1 MKQAIFLLLAA
12 SAVAQTATM
21 TLSGP
26 STAKA
31 GQTISLSLSASGTT
45 NTGAAGFQWAIAL
58 PANYTATV
66 SAGAA
71 ATTAVKTPS
80 CTTDGSFCI
89 LVGQNATIIPNGVI
103 ASISLKVPASAPASP
118 QAFPLSSLVGVDA
131 GGINVATTSG
141 AAYSLTITDKR
152 DLNGNGTVDATDVQL
167 MVNEVIAARTSPGA
181 CVDDLNGDGRCDLLD
196 VFQVLLKS
204 LGLIP

>member
-1 MKQAIFLLLAA
+1 MKQAFLLLLAA

-21 TLSGP
+21 TLTGP
-26 STAKA
+26 SSAKS
-31 GQTISLSLSASGTT
+31 GQTISLSLSASGTGT
-45 NTGAAGFQWAIAL
+45 TGAAGFQWAIGF
-58 PANYTATV
+58 PPNYTATV

-71 ATTAVKTPS
+71 ATTAVKTPT
-80 CTTDGSFCI
+80 CTADGSFCL

-103 ASISLKVPASAPASP
+103 ASISLKVPASAMAGP

-131 GGINVATTSG
+131 AGLNVATTATG
-141 AAYSLTITDKR
+141 TYSLTILDKR
-152 DLNGNGTVDATDVQL
+152 DLNGDGTITAADVQL
-167 MVNEVIAARTSPGA
+167 MTAEVIAARTSPAA
-181 CVDDLNGDGRCDLLD
+181 CVDDLNGDGKCDLVD

>member
-1 MKQAIFLLLAA
+1 MA
-12 SAVAQTATM
+12 
-21 TLSGP
+21 LSGP

-71 ATTAVKTPS
+71 ATTANKTPF
-80 CTTDGSFCI
+80 CATDGSFCL
-89 LVGQNATIIPNGVI
+89 LVGTQNATIIPNGVI
-103 ASISLKVPASAPASP
+103 ASISLKVPASAVVGP
-118 QAFPLSSLVGVDA
+118 QAFPLSSLMGVDA
-131 GGINVATTSG
+131 AGLLVLGGVASG
-141 AAYSLTITDKR
+141 PTYSLTILDKR
-152 DLNGNGTVDATDVQL
+152 DLNGDGTITAADVQL

-181 CVDDLNGDGRCDLLD
+181 CVDDLNGDGKCDLVD

>member
-1 MKQAIFLLLAA
+1 MKQAFLLLLAA

-31 GQTISLSLSASGTT
+31 GQTISLFLSASGTT

-58 PANYTATV
+58 PVNYTATA
-66 SAGAA
+66 SAGAV
-71 ATTAVKTPS
+71 ATTANKTPT
-80 CTTDGSFCI
+80 CTADNSFCL
-89 LVGQNATIIPNGVI
+89 LVGQNATIIPNGTI
-103 ASISLKVPASAPASP
+103 ASISLKVPASAVAGS
-118 QAFPLSSLVGVDA
+118 QAFPLSNLIGVDA
-131 GGINVATTSG
+131 AGINVATTSTG
-141 AAYSLTITDKR
+141 TYSLTILDKR
-152 DLNGNGTVDATDVQL
+152 DLNGDGTVTAADVQL

-181 CVDDLNGDGRCDLLD
+181 CVDDLNGDGKCDLVD